1 MSSDD
6 SSKFLGP
13 PKVPPVT
20 INSPAVNQE
29 EEKNKQQAQ
38 TSNSASLAAPK
49 KLTENVGSATGKSY
63 FQYFYINQKLKII
76 PFCCY
81 AFFART

>member
-20 INSPAVNQE
+20 INTPGVDAAAA
-29 EEKNKQQAQ
+29 EEKKKQQPEK
-38 TSNSASLAAPK
+38 SASTSLATPK
-49 KLTENVGSATGKSY
+49 KLTENVGSATGK
-63 FQYFYINQKLKII
+63 I
-76 PFCCY
+76 
-81 AFFART
+81 FFKQIETN